1 MKCKRHRS
9 LGLEQDYFW
18 VSESVPMEVWKKKSK
33 TISYENQLKS
43 NVNLGA
49 CLSYHCSS
57 SNENCNFSEIP
68 LKSEEFAPM

>member
-1 MKCKRHRS
+1 M
-9 LGLEQDYFW
+9 
-18 VSESVPMEVWKKKSK
+18 SESPNGGLKKENISK

-57 SNENCNFSEIP
+57 STEDCNFSEIP
-68 LKSEEFAPM
+68 LKSEAFAPM